1 MEKENTGGKREH
13 LSMAKKIPGPKI
25 TPMFFD
31 KMLWFMFFLNQLP
44 NSEVFPECLLCVRQR
59 STCME
64 AHHETKQ
71 AANPDHAKYKFQS
84 LPGMFQAPDWIPNRQ
99 KKKKDQHEPCCQCYT
114 NSNTDIPVCIFCM
127 CIFIRVVCMHVCMPV
142 PMCGS
147 CGHACVWTWVWE
159 WHRLPSLVTFRLP
172 YWVRISHC
180 TQSSTSQ
187 AGITSQL
194 TVGSLFLS
202 HVLGL

>member
-99 KKKKDQHEPCCQCYT
+99 KKKKRPT
-114 NSNTDIPVCIFCM
+114 WTLLPVLHQFEHWHPSLHLLHVHIHTCGVHACMYACSHVWVMWACM
-127 CIFIRVVCMHVCMPV
+127 CVNMSVRMTSAAF
-142 PMCGS
+142 
-147 CGHACVWTWVWE
+147 
-159 WHRLPSLVTFRLP
+159 PSHFP
-172 YWVRISHC
+172 
-180 TQSSTSQ
+180 SSILSQ
-187 AGITSQL
+187 NL
-194 TVGSLFLS
+194 SLYPELNKS
-202 HVLGL
+202 GWYN